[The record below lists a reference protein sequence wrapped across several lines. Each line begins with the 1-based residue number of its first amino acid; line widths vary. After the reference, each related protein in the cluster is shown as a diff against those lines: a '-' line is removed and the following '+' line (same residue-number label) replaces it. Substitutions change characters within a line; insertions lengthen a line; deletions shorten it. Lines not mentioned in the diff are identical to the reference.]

1 MRLPLAATASL
12 LAASAGPAHV
22 DDSFDLSPRVV
33 PGQRVEIASKS
44 SFMGEIEELS
54 VSVNDVEVM
63 GSEFGLEMTIR
74 AESSRIEEVLAAAD
88 GAARSKRVD
97 FGRQTMEID
106 FVADQPGRTKN
117 ENAEF
122 DLPLDGRSYVLKLD
136 EEDALQVEEVSD
148 EDLFG
153 GELEEQLLGDLS
165 LEVPF
170 AGLLP
175 GEPVQVGEPFELE
188 TSGYAERALDTVLQC
203 ADALDEW
210 EGMEGAAISI
220 SARWILDEVELE
232 GTGTLRE
239 VEGGI
244 ATIDYAMEG
253 SYEVDDLVDMVE
265 AADQPDVPAPEGTT
279 GTLRGEVLLKGV
291 GRFDL
296 AAGQMIEV
304 SLEGEATASVSMS
317 IEAEVVVELSA
328 ALGHTATLT
337 VQ

>member
-22 DDSFDLSPRVV
+22 DDGFDLSPRVV
-33 PGQRVEIASKS
+33 PGQRVEVASES
-44 SFMGEIEELS
+44 SFIGEIEDLS

-74 AESSRIEEVLAAAD
+74 AGSSRIEEVLASAD
-88 GAARSKRVD
+88 GVARSKRVD
-97 FGRQTMEID
+97 FGRQTMEMD
-106 FVADQPGRTKN
+106 FVADQPGGTKN
-117 ENAEF
+117 KNAEF

-136 EEDALQVEEVSD
+136 EEDVLQVEEVSE

-153 GELEEQLLGDLS
+153 SALDEQLLGDLS

-170 AGLLP
+170 ASLLP
-175 GEPVQVGEPFELE
+175 GEPVQVGEAFELE

-203 ADALDEW
+203 ADALDGW
-210 EGMEGAAISI
+210 EGMEGAAIST

-253 SYEVDDLVDMVE
+253 SYEVDDLVAMVE
-265 AADQPDVPAPEGTT
+265 AAEPDVPAPEGAT
-279 GTLRGEVLLKGV
+279 GNLRGEVLLKGV

-304 SLEGEATASVSMS
+304 SLEGEATASVNMS
-317 IEAEVVVELSA
+317 AEAEVVVEVSA
-328 ALGHTATLT
+328 ALSHTATVT

>member
-22 DDSFDLSPRVV
+22 DDGFDLSPRVV
-33 PGQRVEIASKS
+33 PGQRVEVASES
-44 SFMGEIEELS
+44 SFIGEIEDLS

-74 AESSRIEEVLAAAD
+74 AGSSRIEEVLASAD
-88 GAARSKRVD
+88 GVARSTRVD
-97 FGRQTMEID
+97 FGRQTMEMD
-106 FVADQPGRTKN
+106 FVADQPGGTKN
-117 ENAEF
+117 KNAEF

-136 EEDALQVEEVSD
+136 EEDVLQVEEVSE

-153 GELEEQLLGDLS
+153 SALDEQLLGDLS

-170 AGLLP
+170 ASLLP
-175 GEPVQVGEPFELE
+175 GEPVQVGEAFELE

-203 ADALDEW
+203 ADALDGW
-210 EGMEGAAISI
+210 EGMEGAAIST

-253 SYEVDDLVDMVE
+253 SYEVDDLVAMVE
-265 AADQPDVPAPEGTT
+265 AAEPDVPAPEGAT
-279 GTLRGEVLLKGV
+279 GNLRGEVLLKGV

-304 SLEGEATASVSMS
+304 SLEGEATASVNMS
-317 IEAEVVVELSA
+317 AEAEVVVEVSA
-328 ALGHTATLT
+328 ALSHTATVT

>member
-22 DDSFDLSPRVV
+22 DDGFDLSPRVV
-33 PGQRVEIASKS
+33 PGQRVEVASES
-44 SFMGEIEELS
+44 SFIGEIEDLS

-74 AESSRIEEVLAAAD
+74 AGSSRIEEVLASAD
-88 GAARSKRVD
+88 GVARSKRVD
-97 FGRQTMEID
+97 FGRQTMEMD
-106 FVADQPGRTKN
+106 FVADQPGGTKN
-117 ENAEF
+117 KNAEF

-136 EEDALQVEEVSD
+136 EEDVLQVEEVSE

-153 GELEEQLLGDLS
+153 SALDEQLLGDLS

-170 AGLLP
+170 ASLLP
-175 GEPVQVGEPFELE
+175 GEPVQVGEAFELE
-188 TSGYAERALDTVLQC
+188 TSEYAERALDTVLQC
-203 ADALDEW
+203 ADALDGW
-210 EGMEGAAISI
+210 EGMEGAAIST

-253 SYEVDDLVDMVE
+253 SYEVDDLVAMVE
-265 AADQPDVPAPEGTT
+265 AAEPDVPAPEGAT
-279 GTLRGEVLLKGV
+279 GNLRGEVLLKGV

-304 SLEGEATASVSMS
+304 SLEGEATASVNMS
-317 IEAEVVVELSA
+317 AEAEVVVEVSA
-328 ALGHTATLT
+328 ALSHTATVT